1 MRSRI
6 RTLKTRFQKKRTFY
20 QILGIEPRADQAEI
34 DAAYAMATSRM
45 NTESLPG
52 VKEDVNELYLI
63 REGYQILSDP
73 EKRAIY
79 DAKLAGLKLALYPK
93 DRESRHKLGMQ
104 TVILAVLTTI
114 FGAIVYSRLNQK
126 IEELRIENKQ
136 AITKQKGEQGPAAAD
151 APRPDISDANAA
163 DKGTAAPVGGQSRP
177 DTPEAVR
184 SDAPDAA
191 QPDAPDAKAG
201 NTK

>member
-6 RTLKTRFQKKRTFY
+6 QNLKKGFQKKRTFY
-20 QILGIEPRADQAEI
+20 QILGIEPHADQAEI
-34 DAAYAMATSRM
+34 DAAYATATAKM
-45 NTESLPG
+45 NTASLPG

-73 EKRAIY
+73 TKRAIY

-93 DRESRHKLGMQ
+93 DREAQHKLGIQ

-126 IEELRIENKQ
+126 IEGLRIENTQ
-136 AITKQKGEQGPAAAD
+136 AITKQKGEQGPATAD
-151 APRPDISDANAA
+151 APRPDTPDANAA
-163 DKGTAAPVGGQSRP
+163 DKGTAAPVGEQSRP
-177 DTPEAVR
+177 DMPEAAR
-184 SDAPDAA
+184 SDTPDAA
-191 QPDAPDAKAG
+191 RSDAPDAKAG
-201 NTK
+201 NKK